1 VIKSCGLG
9 MWGRWGGSR
18 VLNTAAGVGALLVVC
33 AGAFQLAAQA
43 PQPPTFRAG
52 VNVVRVDVIV
62 NDKKGAFVSNLT
74 PDDFEITEEGKPQK
88 IETFKLISLDGGLMD
103 SAPPHAITSD
113 EDEARE
119 AARDDVRLFGIFLDD
134 YHVTREASLT
144 MRDQI
149 ARFIAPD
156 LGPSDMVGLMY
167 PLQLVSSVLMTRNHD
182 AVQKGIE
189 QFLGRKGEYE
199 PPKGPAEETAWLG
212 CQTNAACIEGI
223 RDQVAYSA
231 LEGLIVHLG
240 GFKEGRKTLI
250 LVTEGFS
257 NILRGSFGEINL
269 QELYTEANRNNV
281 SVYWVDPRG
290 LGAMSGRGSL
300 RGIAD
305 QQDALK
311 ALSLYTDG
319 RAIINRNDLT
329 MAMKDIVRD
338 SSGYYL
344 LGYNSTFSGADG
356 KFHEINVR
364 VKRSGVDVRA
374 RKGYWALSQ
383 QQAMSA
389 LAPRPPGAP
398 KEVEHA
404 LADAAAVAHARPI
417 RTWVG
422 VERGDNAKAKVTF
435 VWEPAAQAS
444 GATLSTGSARST
456 GSVSSTTPARVVLTA
471 LGADGHQYFRGN
483 VQHATTFDAP
493 PGKLSLRL
501 SVEAADATV
510 LDTETREIPV
520 PDVTAP
526 VTWLST
532 PQVFRARTARE
543 AQQIK
548 SDPAAAP
555 LAGRAFSREDR
566 LLIRVEAYGPGQPT
580 VTARLLNHLGQTVTD
595 VPVAAAPS
603 GPSREI
609 DLALA
614 NLTPGDYLVELD
626 AAGGGEDVKE
636 LVAFQVN

>member
-1 VIKSCGLG
+1 MGRT
-9 MWGRWGGSR
+9 GRWGRSGK
-18 VLNTAAGVGALLVVC
+18 LNTAAGVGALLVAC
-33 AGAFQLAAQA
+33 AGVFLLAAQA
-43 PQPPTFRAG
+43 PQAPTFRAG
-52 VNVVRVDVIV
+52 VNAVSVDVIV
-62 NDKKGAFVSNLT
+62 NDKKGDFVSNLT
-74 PDDFEITEEGKPQK
+74 RDDFEITEEGKPQK
-88 IETFKLISLDGGLMD
+88 VETFKLVTLDGGLMG

-149 ARFIAPD
+149 ARFIATD

-167 PLQLVSSVLMTRNHD
+167 PLQLVSSVLLTRNHD
-182 AVQKGIE
+182 AIQKGIE
-189 QFLGRKGEYE
+189 QFLGREGEYE

-212 CQTNAACIEGI
+212 CQTNPACIEGI

-240 GFKEGRKTLI
+240 SFKEGRKTLI
-250 LVTEGFS
+250 LVTEGFR
-257 NILRGSFGEINL
+257 NILRGSFGEVNL

-290 LGAMSGRGSL
+290 LGALSGRGSL

-319 RAIINRNDLT
+319 RALINRNDLT

-356 KFHEINVR
+356 KFHDINVR
-364 VKRSGVDVRA
+364 VKRPGVEVRA

-383 QQAMSA
+383 QQVMSA
-389 LAPRPPGAP
+389 LAPRAPGAP

-404 LADAAAVAHARPI
+404 IADAAAVSHARPI

-422 VERGDNAKAKVTF
+422 VERGERTNAKITF

-444 GATLSTGSARST
+444 GAAAATAPS
-456 GSVSSTTPARVVLTA
+456 RVVLSA
-471 LGADGHQYFRGN
+471 LGSDGHQYFRGS
-483 VQHATTFDAP
+483 VQHATSFDAP
-493 PGKLSLRL
+493 PGQLALRI
-501 SVEAADATV
+501 SVEAADASV
-510 LDTETREIPV
+510 LDTETRELPV
-520 PDVTAP
+520 PDVTAA
-526 VTWLST
+526 TIWLST

-548 SDPAAAP
+548 ADGAAVP
-555 LAGRAFSREDR
+555 LAGRAFSREER
-566 LLIRVEAYGPGQPT
+566 LLVRVNAYGPGNPA
-580 VTARLLNHLGQTVTD
+580 VTARLLNHLGQAVAD
-595 VPVAAAPS
+595 VPVAVAPS

-614 NLTPGDYLVELD
+614 NLTPGEYLVELD
-626 AAGGGEDVKE
+626 AAGGEEPGGVVKE

>member
-1 VIKSCGLG
+1 
-9 MWGRWGGSR
+9 MR
-18 VLNTAAGVGALLVVC
+18 NTAAGAGALLVVC
-33 AGAFQLAAQA
+33 AGGFLLAAQA

-62 NDKKGAFVSNLT
+62 NDKKGDFVSSLT
-74 PDDFEITEEGKPQK
+74 RDDFEITEEGKPQK
-88 IETFKLISLDGGLMD
+88 VDTFKLVSLDGGLMD

-144 MRDQI
+144 ARDRI
-149 ARFIAPD
+149 ARFIETD

-167 PLQLVSSVLMTRNHD
+167 PLTSLSSILMTRNHE
-182 AVQKGIE
+182 AIQKGIE
-189 QFLGRKGEYE
+189 QFLGRKGDYD
-199 PPKGPAEETAWLG
+199 PPMAPAEE
-212 CQTNAACIEGI
+212 NAFKACRTQPACVEQI
-223 RDQVAYSA
+223 RDQVSYSA
-231 LEGLIVHLG
+231 LEGLITHLG

-257 NILRGSFGEINL
+257 SILRNDVGELNL
-269 QELYTEANRNNV
+269 RELYTEANRSNV
-281 SVYWVDPRG
+281 SVYWVDPRM
-290 LGAMSGRGSL
+290 LGALAGRGSL
-300 RGIAD
+300 RGIAQ
-305 QQDALK
+305 QQDALT

-356 KFHEINVR
+356 KFHDINVR

-383 QQAMSA
+383 QQVTSA
-389 LAPRPPGAP
+389 LAPRAPGAP

-404 LADAAAVAHARPI
+404 LADAAAVAQARPI

-422 VERGDNAKAKVTF
+422 IERGEDAKAKVTF

-444 GATLSTGSARST
+444 GAT
-456 GSVSSTTPARVVLTA
+456 SVSSTSSTGPARVVLTA
-471 LGADGHQYFRGN
+471 LGADGNQDFRGN
-483 VQHATTFDAP
+483 VQHMATFDAP
-493 PGKLSLRL
+493 PGTLALRI
-501 SVEAADATV
+501 SVEAADASV
-510 LDTETREIPV
+510 LDTETREIPI

-526 VTWLST
+526 TMWLST

-543 AQQIK
+543 AQQIR
-548 SDPAAAP
+548 SDPAAVP
-555 LAGRAFSREDR
+555 LAGRGFSREDR
-566 LLIRVEAYGPGQPT
+566 LLVRFAAYGPGKPT
-580 VTARLLNHLGQTVTD
+580 VTARLLNHLGQAVADLPVT
-595 VPVAAAPS
+595 APS
-603 GPSREI
+603 SDPGGSARVI

-614 NLTPGDYLVELD
+614 NLTPGEYLVELD
-626 AAGGGEDVKE
+626 AAGDGSSGGPLGDATLPRE

>member
-1 VIKSCGLG
+1 MGRSSGD
-9 MWGRWGGSR
+9 GRWALGGGS
-18 VLNTAAGVGALLVVC
+18 VALVVC
-33 AGAFQLAAQA
+33 AGAFLLAVQA

-52 VNVVRVDVIV
+52 VNAVRVDVIV

-74 PDDFEITEEGKPQK
+74 ADDFEITEEGKPQK
-88 IETFKLISLDGGLMD
+88 VETFKLVSLDGGLMD
-103 SAPPHAITSD
+103 SAPPRAITSD
-113 EDEARE
+113 GDEARE

-149 ARFIAPD
+149 ARFIATD

-167 PLQLVSSVLMTRNHD
+167 PLQLVSSVLLTRNHD
-182 AVQKGIE
+182 AIQKGIE

-212 CQTNAACIEGI
+212 CQTNPACIEGI

-250 LVTEGFS
+250 LVTEGFR
-257 NILRGSFGEINL
+257 NILRGSFGEVNL

-300 RGIAD
+300 QDITL

-344 LGYNSTFSGADG
+344 LSYNSTFGAADG
-356 KFHEINVR
+356 KFHDINVR

-383 QQAMSA
+383 QQVMSA
-389 LAPRPPGAP
+389 LAPRAPGAP
-398 KEVEHA
+398 KDVEHA
-404 LADAAAVAHARPI
+404 LADAAAVSHARPI

-435 VWEPAAQAS
+435 VWEPSAQAS
-444 GATLSTGSARST
+444 GATASTGST
-456 GSVSSTTPARVVLTA
+456 GPARVMLTA
-471 LGADGHQYFRGN
+471 LGSDGNQYFRGN
-483 VQHATTFDAP
+483 VQHAASFDAP
-493 PGKLSLRL
+493 PGKLALRI
-501 SVEAADATV
+501 SVEAADASV
-510 LDTETREIPV
+510 LDTETREVPV
-520 PDVTAP
+520 PDVTAAAI
-526 VTWLST
+526 WLST
-532 PQVFRARTARE
+532 PQVFRARTVRE

-548 SDPAAAP
+548 ANPAAVP
-555 LAGRAFSREDR
+555 LAGSAFSREDR
-566 LLIRVEAYGPGQPT
+566 LLVRVAAYGPGDPPGIV
-580 VTARLLNHLGQTVTD
+580 VTARLLNHLGQSVGD
-595 VPVAAAPS
+595 VPVVAPPS

-609 DLALA
+609 ELALA

-626 AAGGGEDVKE
+626 AAGGGEAVKQ